1 MYDYNNS
8 YIIDQENIF
17 NNNPNYYNNLSD
29 YDILSKTGTINI
41 NELTTKIIAKIA
53 SIQSELSRQDG
64 MNQSSYDYKSS
75 HESNYLKFKRKNIL
89 RDALKYETKNG
100 ADSITA

>member
-1 MYDYNNS
+1 
-8 YIIDQENIF
+8 
-17 NNNPNYYNNLSD
+17 
-29 YDILSKTGTINI
+29 
-41 NELTTKIIAKIA
+41 
-53 SIQSELSRQDG
+53 